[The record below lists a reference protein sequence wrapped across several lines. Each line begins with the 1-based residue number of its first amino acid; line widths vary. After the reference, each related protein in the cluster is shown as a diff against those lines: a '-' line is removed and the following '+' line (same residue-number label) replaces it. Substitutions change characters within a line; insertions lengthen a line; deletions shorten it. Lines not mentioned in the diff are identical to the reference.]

1 MTKNAFSDWIFGRH
15 FLKMN
20 KGGLSLQ
27 GKTTD
32 KCLLP
37 MLKLKFS
44 SKLEIW
50 TTFTHHAIL
59 DGFLLLT
66 DFLMKSVVMV
76 TNVMNF

>member
-1 MTKNAFSDWIFGRH
+1 MIIVNV
-15 FLKMN
+15 
-20 KGGLSLQ
+20 SLQ

-66 DFLMKSVVMV
+66 DFLMKSVVV
-76 TNVMNF
+76 LRDEIKGSVVIYFDSI